1 MSNLIIAQSGGPT
14 AAINATLLGVI
25 QKAVTSGKID
35 KIYGALHG
43 IKGLLAEEIIDLG
56 PMMESTENMTL
67 LSHTPAAAL
76 GSCRYKLKGDPEEYG
91 KIISILKKYGAGYF
105 VYIGGNDSMDTVAQL
120 SKYCRENGIDDIKVM
135 GAPKTVDND
144 LCETDHTPGFGSA
157 AKYIATTFA
166 EIYRDISVYDMPA
179 VTIVEVMGRHAGWL
193 TAASCL
199 AGINGQGAPGL
210 VYIPEIPLTEEDFIS
225 HVQEK
230 LKESP
235 YLCIA
240 ISEGIKGPDGVLYS
254 EKQESKGT
262 DAFGHKMLSGAGKYL
277 ERLISRD
284 IGCKVRSIELNLMQ
298 RCAGHI
304 VSATDIEESK
314 LLGQTALD
322 RALNGVSGEM
332 AAIRRVSDKPYKVVY
347 ESVSI
352 DKVANN
358 EKLVPRDWMNEKGN
372 HVNQKMID
380 YLYPLIQGE
389 CNIQYKNGI
398 PMHFTS

>member
-135 GAPKTVDND
+135 GAPKTIDND

-230 LKESP
+230 LKETP
-235 YLCIA
+235 YLSVA

-358 EKLVPRDWMNEKGN
+358 EKLVPRDWMNETGN

>member
-230 LKESP
+230 LKETP
-235 YLCIA
+235 YLCVA

-358 EKLVPRDWMNEKGN
+358 EKLVPRDWMNETGN

>member
-322 RALNGVSGEM
+322 RALNGISGEM

-358 EKLVPRDWMNEKGN
+358 EKLVPRDWMNETGN